1 MEEARN
7 SRVPKYS
14 GEGGPRRWR
23 WRARFRSSSKAGKDL
38 PLLPPCFF
46 PCSSQASQDAS
57 AKLQTRVKCRWW
69 LGGVQRLLASTNAG
83 CLPSSV
89 AIAHEWSRKKFKMSS
104 SSSSRSYSALVLLS
118 FSSLATL
125 EIRSASFHQPRSFNF
140 LTRTGSN
147 CRKQFRVSRE
157 RERER
162 GLVYILPSF
171 DKPRF
176 LIFFLSSLLFF
187 FTFYFLRSRCKH
199 DEDRLA
205 GRYHSGGGWPPSSAC
220 KGLALF
226 SYSLPT

>member
-1 MEEARN
+1 MLEDEEEKGVRGEVEEARN

-157 RERER
+157 RERE
-162 GLVYILPSF
+162 VWYISCLPLISHDFSF
-171 DKPRF
+171 FFSPPF
-176 LIFFLSSLLFF
+176 FFFLLFTSF
-187 FTFYFLRSRCKH
+187 EADVNTMRIV
-199 DEDRLA
+199 
-205 GRYHSGGGWPPSSAC
+205 
-220 KGLALF
+220 
-226 SYSLPT
+226 